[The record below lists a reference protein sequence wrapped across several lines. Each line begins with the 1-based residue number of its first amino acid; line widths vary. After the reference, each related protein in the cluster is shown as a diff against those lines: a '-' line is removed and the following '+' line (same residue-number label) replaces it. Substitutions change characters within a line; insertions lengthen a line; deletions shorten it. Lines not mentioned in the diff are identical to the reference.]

1 MNDVKREASV
11 LANMQLSF
19 PEQRY
24 NQTLEGMFAQLDV
37 FTQAALRVLDTG
49 SGEGIVK
56 AYRYLVQEYDRFAKK
71 VYQFTPPGKSED
83 YVTSFKKAMRDVVA
97 PIANKSRE
105 FKNEAVR
112 QIKNSKILASDNSF
126 FLRDLNIPLD
136 IEYHP
141 AKGAVLMDRGG
152 RK

>member
-1 MNDVKREASV
+1 MNDVRREASV

-19 PEQRY
+19 PEERY
-24 NQTLEGMFAQLDV
+24 NSTLEGMFAQLDV

-56 AYRYLVQEYDRFAKK
+56 AYRYLVEEYDRFAKK
-71 VYQFTPPGKSED
+71 VYQFTPPGKSND
-83 YVTSFKKAMRDVVA
+83 YITSFKKAMSDVVA

-126 FLRDLNIPLD
+126 FLRGLNIPLD
-136 IEYHP
+136 VQYHP